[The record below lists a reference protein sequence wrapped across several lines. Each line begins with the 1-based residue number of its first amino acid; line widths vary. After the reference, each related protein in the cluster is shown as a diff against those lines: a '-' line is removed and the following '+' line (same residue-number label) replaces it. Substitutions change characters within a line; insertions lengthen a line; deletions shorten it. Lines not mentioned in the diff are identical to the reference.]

1 MKNRHRVFIA
11 INLSNDI
18 KKSLVKSQ
26 KKIQEMFSFDDEEIN
41 SKAIKWTKEDNLHIT
56 LDFLGYITDQ
66 EVVDICEIVKDVAS
80 NHEEFMIDLTKISY
94 GPKLQADPKM
104 IWITGENSEELVS
117 LKNDL
122 SKELGVPEVKT
133 YNPHITL
140 ARINRWFWH
149 TLDPEEVPNIDEE
162 INISFSVNSIDVV
175 ESILK
180 KSGPQYTVLESA
192 PLS

>member
-26 KKIQEMFSFDDEEIN
+26 KQIQEMFSFDDEEVG

-56 LDFLGYITDQ
+56 LEFLGYITDQ
-66 EVVDICEIVKDVAS
+66 EVADICEIVRDVAS

-94 GPKLQADPKM
+94 GPKDQADPRM
-104 IWITGENSEELVS
+104 IWVTGENSEELVS

-122 SKELGVPEVKT
+122 SEEFGVPKIKN

-140 ARINRWFWH
+140 ARINKWLWH
-149 TLDPEEVPNIDEE
+149 AMELEERPTIDEE
-162 INISFSVNSIDVV
+162 INVSFSVNSIDVV

-192 PLS
+192 PLN

>member
-18 KKSLVKSQ
+18 KKSLMKSQ
-26 KKIQEMFSFDDEEIN
+26 KQIQEMFVFDDEEMA

-56 LDFLGYITDQ
+56 LEFLGYISDQ
-66 EVVDICEIVKDVAS
+66 EVFDICELVKDVAF
-80 NHEEFMIDLTKISY
+80 NHEEFMIDLTKI
-94 GPKLQADPKM
+94 QADPKM
-104 IWITGENSEELVS
+104 IWVTGENSEELVS

-140 ARINRWFWH
+140 ARINKWIWH
-149 TLDPEEVPNIDEE
+149 KIDPEERPTIDED
-162 INISFSVNSIDVV
+162 INVSFLVDSIDVV
-175 ESILK
+175 ESVLK

-192 PLS
+192 SLNY